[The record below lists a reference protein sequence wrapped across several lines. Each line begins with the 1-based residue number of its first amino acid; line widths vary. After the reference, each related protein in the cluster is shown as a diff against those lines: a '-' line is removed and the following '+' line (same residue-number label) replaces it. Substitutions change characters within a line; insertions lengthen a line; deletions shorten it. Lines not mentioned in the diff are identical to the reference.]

1 MPFLIYDPG
10 AGAPGFM
17 LSPAS
22 RALPVNFASTP
33 NPILNL
39 KNISNYINSSCD
51 KDQTDGNASAARWCC
66 PIMRDMLLR
75 ALTNLA
81 ARVGGPMTFRI
92 ILQPLMASLF
102 AFRDGLRD
110 AREGRPPY
118 LWTLITDSSQR
129 ADLLRQGW
137 VAVGRVF
144 ILAIVMDVVYQLIVG
159 GWIYPGE
166 LLTIA
171 ILLAVVPYLVIRGPV
186 NRLVR
191 SLKRKSCKNPVNPV

>member
-1 MPFLIYDPG
+1 
-10 AGAPGFM
+10 
-17 LSPAS
+17 
-22 RALPVNFASTP
+22 
-33 NPILNL
+33 
-39 KNISNYINSSCD
+39 
-51 KDQTDGNASAARWCC
+51 
-66 PIMRDMLLR
+66 MRDMILR

-110 AREGRPPY
+110 AREDRPPY

-129 ADLLRQGW
+129 VDLLRQGW
-137 VAVGRVF
+137 AAVGRVF
-144 ILAIVMDVVYQLIVG
+144 ILAIVMDVVYQLIVE

-166 LLTIA
+166 LLIIA

-191 SLKRKSCKNPVNPV
+191 SRQRDQIRSAARERR